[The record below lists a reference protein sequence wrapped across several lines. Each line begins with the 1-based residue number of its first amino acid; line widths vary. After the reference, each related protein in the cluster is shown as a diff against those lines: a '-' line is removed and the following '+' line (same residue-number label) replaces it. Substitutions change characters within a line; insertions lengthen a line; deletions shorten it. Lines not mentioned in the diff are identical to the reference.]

1 MSKPVRWNIDKPH
14 RCPECHSVAV
24 AGDTPKSWRVYAC
37 CRCSTRFTRWPR
49 IAWLLP
55 FRADSCDCNTVW
67 EDDPDSR
74 HNLVTYGG
82 WCAPSPSHCRECG
95 HEICVCYT
103 RPPRPQCVG
112 DCEPECVGMCF
123 LEVTDD

>member
-1 MSKPVRWNIDKPH
+1 MSEVN
-14 RCPECHSVAV
+14 
-24 AGDTPKSWRVYAC
+24 
-37 CRCSTRFTRWPR
+37 
-49 IAWLLP
+49 
-55 FRADSCDCNTVW
+55 
-67 EDDPDSR
+67 
-74 HNLVTYGG
+74 YGG

>member
-1 MSKPVRWNIDKPH
+1 MRGLPVDGEERTMSEVN
-14 RCPECHSVAV
+14 
-24 AGDTPKSWRVYAC
+24 
-37 CRCSTRFTRWPR
+37 
-49 IAWLLP
+49 
-55 FRADSCDCNTVW
+55 
-67 EDDPDSR
+67 
-74 HNLVTYGG
+74 YGG